1 MIKLQTAEDMKL
13 ISIKKYEVFQKESIE
28 SPAFKRMVQA
38 IEEAALNGQIKVI
51 FKFYEEEDF
60 GMMVVF
66 LKLLR
71 NAGYKVDVLLGN
83 KLSIKWH

>member
-13 ISIKKYEVFQKESIE
+13 ISTKKYEVFQKESIE

-38 IEEAALNGQIKVI
+38 IEEAALNGHIKVI
-51 FKFYEEEDF
+51 FKFYEDEDF